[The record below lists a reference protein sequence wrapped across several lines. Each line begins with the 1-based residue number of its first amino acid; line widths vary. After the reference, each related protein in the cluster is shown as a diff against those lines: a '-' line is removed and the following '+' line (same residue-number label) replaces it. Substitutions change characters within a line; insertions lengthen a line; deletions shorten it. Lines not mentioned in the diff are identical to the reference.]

1 MITNKGK
8 KKEKSVHC
16 RVGVAL
22 LQGEYKQAVQLI
34 MQPRDGEREE
44 TAEARRLYLETG
56 FSPPFPIPPP
66 PNPRLCI
73 GSRLC
78 IG

>member
-1 MITNKGK
+1 MQPCIVTSSKYEREG
-8 KKEKSVHC
+8 EEDVYC

-22 LQGEYKQAVQLI
+22 LQGEYEKAVKLI

-56 FSPPFPIPPP
+56 TFPPP
-66 PNPRLCI
+66 PPPPAFPP
-73 GSRLC
+73 
-78 IG
+78 